1 MADTFQLQVV
11 DPERSLV
18 DEKVEEAQIPA
29 RDGYI
34 GVLPGHAPLMSELMD
49 GGVMSYTSGGV
60 EKVIALFGG
69 FVEVLPDRVRVLADR
84 GAKQADIDAAAAQQ
98 ELAAAL
104 KAIENMHGEADP
116 AVALAEMQRA
126 QAKVDAVARRK

>member
-60 EKVIALFGG
+60 EKVSALFGG

-126 QAKVDAVARRK
+126 QAKVDAVGRRK

>member
-1 MADTFQLQVV
+1 MANTFQLQVV

-60 EKVIALFGG
+60 EKVIALFGA
-69 FVEVLPDRVRVLADR
+69 FVEVLPHRVRVLADR
-84 GAKQADIDAAAAQQ
+84 GAKQADIDAAAAQR

-104 KAIENMHGEADP
+104 KSIENMHGEADP

-126 QAKVDAVARRK
+126 QAKVDAVGRRK

>member
-1 MADTFQLQVV
+1 MANTFQLQVV

-49 GGVMSYTSGGV
+49 GGVMTYMSGGV

-84 GAKQADIDAAAAQQ
+84 GAKQADIDATAAQQ
-98 ELAAAL
+98 ELAVAL
-104 KAIENMHGEADP
+104 KSIENMHGEADP

-126 QAKVDAVARRK
+126 QAKVDAVGRRK

>member
-1 MADTFQLQVV
+1 MANTFQLQVV

-49 GGVMSYTSGGV
+49 GGMMTYMSGGT

-84 GAKQADIDAAAAQQ
+84 GAKQADIDAKTAQQ

-126 QAKVDAVARRK
+126 QAKVDAVERRK

>member
-1 MADTFQLQVV
+1 MANTFQLQVV

-49 GGVMSYTSGGV
+49 GGVMTYMSGGV

-84 GAKQADIDAAAAQQ
+84 GAKQADINATAAQQ

-104 KAIENMHGEADP
+104 KSIENMHGEADP

-126 QAKVDAVARRK
+126 QAKVDAVGRRK

>member
-1 MADTFQLQVV
+1 MANTFQLQVV

-49 GGVMSYTSGGV
+49 GGVMTYMSGGV

-84 GAKQADIDAAAAQQ
+84 GAKQADINATAAQQ

-104 KAIENMHGEADP
+104 KSIENVHGEADP

-126 QAKVDAVARRK
+126 QAKVDAVERRK

>member
-1 MADTFQLQVV
+1 MANTFQLQVV

-49 GGVMSYTSGGV
+49 GGVMTYMSGGV

-84 GAKQADIDAAAAQQ
+84 GAKQADINATAAQQ

-104 KAIENMHGEADP
+104 KSIENMHGEADP

-126 QAKVDAVARRK
+126 QAKVDAVERRK